1 MKASNSPV
9 LTLLVLL
16 VAVKVDLSFQ
26 EQLFIN
32 SNLIEKLI
40 QIEQGGSRKPIVIV
54 PGLLGSQLEARFDVP
69 HPSKDCLIHHD
80 WFSLWLSITEMT
92 HLDCWLYSMKLLYN
106 NITHQVLNNSR
117 V

>member
-54 PGLLGSQLEARFDVP
+54 PG
-69 HPSKDCLIHHD
+69 
-80 WFSLWLSITEMT
+80 
-92 HLDCWLYSMKLLYN
+92 KL
-106 NITHQVLNNSR
+106 NIIAWQIKIKYFNFHVQIIP
-117 V
+117 